1 MKRTLA
7 TGILA
12 LALVG
17 ATLVPASAHIERGVN
32 CHMEEVVARS
42 GHRVHV
48 EIRITNRTQFS
59 ERVGCE
65 VKIVTTTH
73 FRRDWK
79 IVSLPARTFRVVR
92 YTVRIPGDLT
102 RWVILHGHVF

>member
-7 TGILA
+7 TGVLA

-17 ATLVPASAHIERGVN
+17 ATLAPASAHIERGVN

-42 GHRVHV
+42 GDRVHV
-48 EIRITNRTQFS
+48 EIRITNRSQSS
-59 ERVGCE
+59 ERLGCE
-65 VKIVTTTH
+65 VKLVTTTH

-92 YTVRIPGDLT
+92 YTVHIPGDFQ